1 MINNWQ
7 EEYKNKL
14 ISAEQA
20 AAMVKSGDFVQFA
33 MGRET
38 HSIGLAIA
46 SRKEDLRG
54 VKVDIG
60 GAGYDFGWYD
70 PGWEESFE
78 ISIGRPT
85 AVTEQMADERRC
97 DFRVT
102 GLNPG
107 VPGPEAPVPDV
118 YLVEVS
124 EPDDKGFCSFG
135 ASVWHKRELI
145 KQAKL
150 SIGEVNRNLIRTYGE
165 NYVHVSEIDYFV
177 EHVSTGGAPG
187 MGSLGGRPVKQPE
200 PFVKRIAGY
209 LAELV
214 RDGDTI
220 QMGIGRTTEP
230 LVKLGFLDEKKDIGF
245 HSEATPPGIISLVKQ
260 GIINGSRKNIDVGK
274 VVATSIGG
282 GSREEMDWVN
292 MNPLF
297 ELLDV
302 AYVTDIRVIASLDN
316 MVAINQA
323 LSIDLSGQVCA
334 ESIGARIMGGAGGQ
348 IPFVFGATLSKG
360 GRVIHIVP
368 STAMGGKVSRIVPLL
383 ALGSTVTIQQNL
395 ADYVVTEYGVAR
407 LKGKTRRQRAEE
419 LIAVAHPDFRTELKA
434 GARKLFWP

>member
-1 MINNWQ
+1 MQDWKD
-7 EEYKNKL
+7 EFKRKL
-14 ISAEQA
+14 ISPERA
-20 AAMVKSGDFVQFA
+20 AAFVKSGDFVQFA
-33 MGRET
+33 LGREP

-46 SRKEDLRG
+46 ARKEELRG
-54 VKVDIG
+54 VKIDIG

-85 AVTEQMADERRC
+85 AVTEQMADEKRC

-107 VPGPEAPVPDV
+107 VPGPDAPTPDL
-118 YLVEVS
+118 YLLEVS
-124 EPDDKGFCSFG
+124 PPDEKGFCSFG
-135 ASVWHKRELI
+135 ASVWHKRELLR
-145 KQAKL
+145 QARL
-150 SIGEVNRNLIRTYGE
+150 TIAEVNQNLIRTYGD

-177 EHVSTGGAPG
+177 EHLSTGGTPG
-187 MGSLGGRPVKQPE
+187 TGSLGGRVAKQPE
-200 PFVKRIAGY
+200 PYVRRI
-209 LAELV
+209 AELV
-214 RDGDTI
+214 SGLIRDGDTI

-230 LVKLGFLDEKKDIGF
+230 LVKLGFLDNKKDIGF
-245 HSEATPPGIISLVKQ
+245 HSEATPPGIISLVRR
-260 GIINGSRKNIDVGK
+260 GVVNGRCKTVHPGK

-282 GSREEMDWVN
+282 GSKEEMEWVK

-302 AYVTDIRVIASLDN
+302 AYVTDIRVIAAHDN

-323 LSIDLSGQVCA
+323 LSIDLSGQICA
-334 ESIGARIMGGAGGQ
+334 ESIGTRIMGGAGGQ
-348 IPFVFGATLSKG
+348 IPFVYGATLSRG
-360 GRVIHIVP
+360 GRVIHVIP
-368 STAMGGKVSRIVPLL
+368 ATAQGGKVSRITPLL

-407 LKGKTRRQRAEE
+407 LKGKTRRQRAQE
-419 LIAVAHPDFRTELKA
+419 LISVSHPDFREYLERE
-434 GARKLFWP
+434 ARKLFWP